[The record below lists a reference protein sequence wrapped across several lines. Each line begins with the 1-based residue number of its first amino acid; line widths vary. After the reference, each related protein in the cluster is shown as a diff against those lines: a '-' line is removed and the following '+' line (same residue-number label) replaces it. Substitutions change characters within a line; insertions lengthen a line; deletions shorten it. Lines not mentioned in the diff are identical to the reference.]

1 MNTNEGQA
9 RYEWLQAINYK
20 TNFFLKNEILPICEN
35 IFIYNNINYT
45 KYLCTGPKLNLLE
58 LTYGRHYSFSAIL

>member
-20 TNFFLKNEILPICEN
+20 TNFFLKNEILQYVKIYLYIIILIIQNICAQDQN
-35 IFIYNNINYT
+35 LIYWN
-45 KYLCTGPKLNLLE
+45 
-58 LTYGRHYSFSAIL
+58 